1 MSEFLIASIFFGL
14 VFLASLISI
23 QWGLAAAIIE
33 ITFGVLAGNFLG
45 VPTHVSWIA
54 FLASF
59 GGMYLTFQAG
69 TEVDTRLF
77 KKHWAESF
85 LIGGMSFVVPFIA
98 EFLLAYYAFHWSFG
112 ASKIAALALST
123 TSLAVVYAVI
133 VETGL
138 SQTRYG
144 KRLMAATFVE
154 DASTAVFLTLL
165 FLSFNWYT
173 LFFALASVT
182 ALIFF
187 PRILPKLV
195 GRYGN
200 KVVEPEI
207 KFIFLTIFILLWLG
221 NAGNNQPGLPIFFLG
236 LMVSGFF
243 LKYPELRKKLRT
255 IAFAMVTPFFFFQGG
270 LNVNLKSVWAGIGL
284 LIIFVIVK
292 LGSKFVGVWPFATRY
307 HQKNAMFTTLLM
319 STGLTFGTI
328 SSLYGLQHHIITQS
342 QFSILITGV
351 IVSAVLPTIVALK
364 GFSPQPETLKDLI
377 TTEGEEG

>member
-1 MSEFLIASIFFGL
+1 MAEFLIATIFFGL

-23 QWGLAAAIIE
+23 RWGLAAAIIE
-33 ITFGVLAGNFLG
+33 ITFGVIAGNYLG
-45 VPTHVSWIA
+45 IPTHVSWIV

-77 KKHWAESF
+77 RKHSLEAF
-85 LIGGMSFVVPFIA
+85 LIGGMSFLVPFIG
-98 EFLLAYYAFHWSFG
+98 EFLLAYYGFHWTFG

-138 SQTRYG
+138 SQTVYG

-173 LFFALASVT
+173 FAFAVAAIVILYTFPKVVPMIVT
-182 ALIFF
+182 RF
-187 PRILPKLV
+187 
-195 GRYGN
+195 GN

-207 KFIFLTIFILLWLG
+207 KFIFLMIFILLWLG
-221 NAGNNQPGLPIFFLG
+221 NAGKNQPGLPIFFLG
-236 LMVSGFF
+236 LTVSSY
-243 LKYPELRKKLRT
+243 LLHHPELRKKLRT
-255 IAFAMVTPFFFFQGG
+255 IAFAMITPFFFFQGG
-270 LNVNLKSVWAGIGL
+270 LNVNLKDVWAGVGL
-284 LIIFVIVK
+284 LVIFTVVK
-292 LGSKFVGVWPFATRY
+292 LITKFIGVWPFAARY
-307 HQKNAMFTTLLM
+307 HEKNAMFTTLLM

-328 SSLYGLQHHIITQS
+328 SSLYGLQHHIVTQS

-351 IVSAVLPTIVALK
+351 IISAVLPTIIALK
-364 GFSPQPETLKDLI
+364 GFAPLPETLKDLVVA
-377 TTEGEEG
+377 EGEEG

>member
-1 MSEFLIASIFFGL
+1 MSTFLIAAILMAF
-14 VFLASLISI
+14 VFAASLISI
-23 QWGLAAAIIE
+23 EVGLAAAIIE
-33 ITFGVLAGNFLG
+33 IAFGVLAGNYLG
-45 VPTHVSWIA
+45 ISSHIPFIT

-77 KKHWAESF
+77 KKHGVEAL

-98 EFLLAYYAFHWSFG
+98 EFLLARYFFHWSFG

-123 TSLAVVYAVI
+123 TSLAVVYSVL

-138 SQTRYG
+138 SATEYG

-154 DASTAVFLTLL
+154 DAGTAIFLTLL

-173 LFFALASVT
+173 LAFAIVSLLA
-182 ALIFF
+182 LWLF
-187 PRILPKLV
+187 PKIVPQIVK
-195 GRYGN
+195 RYGD

-207 KFIFLTIFILLWLG
+207 KFIFLTIFVLLWLG

-236 LMVSGFF
+236 LLLSRF
-243 LKYPELRKKLRT
+243 LTVNAALRRKLRT
-255 IAFAMVTPFFFFQGG
+255 VAFAMVTPFFFFQGG
-270 LNVNLKSVWAGIGL
+270 LNVDLKDVWVGL
-284 LIIFVIVK
+284 GALTIFVAVK
-292 LGSKFVGVWPFATRY
+292 LATKFIGVWPFAVRY
-307 HQKNAMFTTLLM
+307 HEKNAMFTTLLM

-328 SSLYGLQHHIITQS
+328 SSLYGLQHHLITTA

-351 IVSAVLPTIVALK
+351 IVSAILPTVIAMK
-364 GFSPQPETLKDLI
+364 QYRPEVEAMKDFV
-377 TTEGEEG
+377 TARGEEG